1 VKLKGI
7 ITNNLHL
14 KILAFLI
21 AGLLWLVVGNI
32 EDPVTTKQFSDV
44 PVEIIN
50 ESVLDSIN
58 KVYEIKDG
66 KTATFIVKG
75 RESVLNSLTADDFL
89 VQADLAH
96 LSEVNA
102 MNVDIT
108 PKSAGSNIEIY
119 RNSNTV
125 TVSIEDEASSNFPV
139 TVVTDGTVKEGYAI
153 GERVATP
160 NLVQVTGPASLIKKI
175 KTVQAMVNVDNA
187 YKDVENKVELI
198 YLNGDGDL
206 LDADR
211 LTADY
216 DSVNVTVRVYKS
228 KNIAVNVETIGELPD
243 GYSVKNITYE
253 PQTITVA
260 ASDEV
265 LSSLTSITIDDVDIS
280 DIHSSKQYTI
290 DPAGYIPEGVYL
302 ANTDEQ
308 IAVTVEVG
316 KYITKTLTLTNDDID
331 ISGGSPKY
339 NYKLDP
345 ETTVKLIISG
355 YQDDINKLKASDFA
369 PMIDVSDRG
378 VGSHLL
384 DLQYSNVDNAEVT
397 VSGKISVTVVKSN

>member
-1 VKLKGI
+1 MKLKGI
-7 ITNNLHL
+7 LANNLHL

-58 KVYEIKDG
+58 KVYEVKDG

-75 RESVLNSLTADDFL
+75 RESVLNSLTADDFI
-89 VQADLAH
+89 VQADFAH

-102 MNVDIT
+102 MNVDISLKNT
-108 PKSAGSNIEIY
+108 GSTVEIY

-125 TVSIEDEASSNFPV
+125 TVSLEDEAYSNFPV
-139 TVVTDGTVKEGYAI
+139 TVVTDGTVKEGYAM

-160 NLVQVTGPASLIKKI
+160 NLVRVAGPASLIRKI
-175 KTVQAMVNVDNA
+175 KTVQAMVSVDNA
-187 YKDVENKVELI
+187 YKDVESKVDLV

-211 LTADY
+211 LTVDY
-216 DSVNVTVRVYKS
+216 SSVNVTVRIYKS
-228 KNIAVNVETIGELPD
+228 KNITVNVETVGTLPE
-243 GYSVKNITYE
+243 GYSIKSITYE

-260 ASDEV
+260 ASDEI
-265 LSSLTSITIDDVDIS
+265 LSSLSSITIDDVDIS
-280 DIHSSKQYTI
+280 DIHSNEQYTI
-290 DPAGYIPEGVYL
+290 SPGDYLPEGVFL

-316 KYITKTLTLTNDDID
+316 KYITKTLSITNDDID
-331 ISGGSPKY
+331 ISGGNPKY
-339 NYKLDP
+339 NYKLGP
-345 ETTVKLIISG
+345 ETTVKLVISG
-355 YQDDINKLKASDFA
+355 YQNDINKLKASDFA
-369 PMIDVSDRG
+369 PMIDVSDLG
-378 VGSHLL
+378 AGSYLL
-384 DLQYSNVDNAEVT
+384 DLQYSGVDDAEVT
-397 VSGKISVTVVKSN
+397 VSGKVSVTVTKSN